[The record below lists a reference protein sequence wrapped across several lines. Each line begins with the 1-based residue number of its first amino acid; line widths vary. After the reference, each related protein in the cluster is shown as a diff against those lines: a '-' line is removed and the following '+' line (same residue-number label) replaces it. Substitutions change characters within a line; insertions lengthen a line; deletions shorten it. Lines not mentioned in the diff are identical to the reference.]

1 MNATLTC
8 AFTEWSPGL
17 GDNSAMGWVTVLV
30 YLIAA
35 VLSTRAAM
43 ALRGVETPARRERAF
58 WGIAAAVLY
67 FLAVNK
73 QLDLQTLLTTIGRCN
88 ARLMGWYD
96 TRQTV
101 QRDFI
106 LAVAI
111 AGVLTVGLLALLLR
125 GILGRVWPALL
136 GIGFVCGFV
145 LIRAASFH
153 AVDGLI
159 GSWALG
165 IKVNWLLELPGP
177 TLVALVA
184 AHRRTVLLR
193 GQPVV

>member
-1 MNATLTC
+1 MITTLTC
-8 AFTEWSPGL
+8 AFTQWSPGL

-30 YLIAA
+30 YLLAA
-35 VLSTRAAM
+35 ILSARAAR
-43 ALRGVETPARRERAF
+43 ALHGAEAQARRERVF
-58 WGIAAAVLY
+58 WGISAAVLF

-73 QLDLQTLLTTIGRCN
+73 QLDLQSLFTMIGRCN

-96 TRQTV
+96 MRHTV

-106 LAVAI
+106 LVIAV
-111 AGVLTVGLLALLLR
+111 AGVLAVGLLALLLR

-136 GIGFVCGFV
+136 GISFVCGFV

-153 AVDGLI
+153 DVDGLI
-159 GSWALG
+159 GSWAMG

-177 TLVALVA
+177 TLVAITA
-184 AHRRTVLLR
+184 AFRRKIALA
-193 GQPVV
+193 G

>member
-1 MNATLTC
+1 MITTLTC
-8 AFTEWSPGL
+8 AFTQWSPGL

-30 YLIAA
+30 YLVAAILATRAATVLRGPEAPLRRERVFWSITAA
-35 VLSTRAAM
+35 VL
-43 ALRGVETPARRERAF
+43 F
-58 WGIAAAVLY
+58 

-73 QLDLQTLLTTIGRCN
+73 QLDLQTLFTTIGRCN

-96 TRQTV
+96 MRHTI

-111 AGVLTVGLLALLLR
+111 VGVLTVGLLALLLR

-153 AVDGLI
+153 DVDGLI
-159 GSWALG
+159 GSWAMG

-177 TLVALVA
+177 TLVAITAALRRKVA
-184 AHRRTVLLR
+184 LT
-193 GQPVV
+193 G

>member
-1 MNATLTC
+1 MITTLTC
-8 AFTEWSPGL
+8 AFSQWSPGL

-35 VLSTRAAM
+35 VLSARAAK
-43 ALRGVETPARRERAF
+43 ALRGPEAPVRRERSF
-58 WGIAAAVLY
+58 WVISAAVML

-73 QLDLQTLLTTIGRCN
+73 QLDLQTLFTTIGRCN

-96 TRQTV
+96 MRQTV

-106 LAVAI
+106 LAVAV
-111 AGVLTVGLLALLLR
+111 AGGLVVALLALLLR

-145 LIRAASFH
+145 LIRASSFH
-153 AVDGLI
+153 SVDGLI
-159 GSWALG
+159 GSWAMG

-177 TLVALVA
+177 TLVAIVA
-184 AHRRTVLLR
+184 AHRRTVVLKA
-193 GQPVV
+193 

>member
-1 MNATLTC
+1 MIATLTC
-8 AFTEWSPGL
+8 AFTQWSPGL
-17 GDNSAMGWVTVLV
+17 GDNSAMGWITVLV

-35 VLSTRAAM
+35 MLSVRAARAM
-43 ALRGVETPARRERAF
+43 RGPEAAARRERAF
-58 WGIAAAVLY
+58 WSVTAAVLF

-73 QLDLQTLLTTIGRCN
+73 QLDLQTLFTTIGRCN

-96 TRQTV
+96 MRHTV

-111 AGVLTVGLLALLLR
+111 AGVLTVSTLALLLR

-153 AVDGLI
+153 DVDGLI
-159 GSWALG
+159 GSWAMG
-165 IKVNWLLELPGP
+165 IRVNWLLELPGP
-177 TLVALVA
+177 TLVAIVA
-184 AHRRTVLLR
+184 ARRR
-193 GQPVV
+193 AASQWS

>member
-1 MNATLTC
+1 MITTLNC
-8 AFTEWSPGL
+8 AFSQWSPGL

-35 VLSTRAAM
+35 VLSARAAK
-43 ALRGVETPARRERAF
+43 ALRGPEAPVRRERSF
-58 WGIAAAVLY
+58 WVISAAVML

-73 QLDLQTLLTTIGRCN
+73 QLDLQTLFTTIGRCN

-96 TRQTV
+96 MRQTV

-106 LAVAI
+106 LAVAV
-111 AGVLTVGLLALLLR
+111 AGGLVVALLALLLR

-145 LIRAASFH
+145 LIRASSFH
-153 AVDGLI
+153 YVDGLI
-159 GSWALG
+159 GSWAMG

-177 TLVALVA
+177 TLVVIVA
-184 AHRRTVLLR
+184 AHRRKVVLKA
-193 GQPVV
+193 